1 MQNLAEVVSPQT
13 RGAVCARVCGT
24 SGRTEGIRKEEGV
37 QSTLFSSLG
46 RKDVIS
52 GPVEDDLAVRSTF
65 GTKRNKW
72 RTGVVEGRPQGEGRT
87 HLTVTENSGVPSGPS
102 QLPLGKCGFWVL
114 VLILLLYNLGQV
126 LYFARSHFPKWSNKE
141 SSCMTL
147 KIFSNSNILLLF

>member
-1 MQNLAEVVSPQT
+1 MRNIGKDRRDQE
-13 RGAVCARVCGT
+13 RGRR
-24 SGRTEGIRKEEGV
+24 SINSLLILRKERRY
-37 QSTLFSSLG
+37 FC
-46 RKDVIS
+46 

-72 RTGVVEGRPQGEGRT
+72 RTGVVEGRPQGEGKT

-126 LYFARSHFPKWSNKE
+126 LYFAGSHFPK
-141 SSCMTL
+141 
-147 KIFSNSNILLLF
+147 